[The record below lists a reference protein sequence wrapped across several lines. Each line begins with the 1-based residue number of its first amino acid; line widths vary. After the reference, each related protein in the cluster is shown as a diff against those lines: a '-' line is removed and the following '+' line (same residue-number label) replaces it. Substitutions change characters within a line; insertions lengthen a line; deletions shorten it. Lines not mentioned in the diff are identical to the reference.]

1 MCYSRNK
8 RFFFPLIFL
17 AAIAGFSLLVMLIW
31 NAIMPDLFLL
41 PEIGYV
47 QAVLLLILA
56 RLLFGGSPFRG
67 HRYPSHMMHDKIR
80 QMSPEE
86 REEFRKKWSGTRR
99 APWHHHRV
107 RTSEGPDSK
116 SGQET
121 V

>member
-1 MCYSRNK
+1 MYYSKNK
-8 RFFFPLIFL
+8 RFFFPLAFL

-31 NAIMPDLFLL
+31 NAIVPDLFLL

-99 APWHHHRV
+99 APWHHHRT